1 MDKIRYVPTPTVC
14 TVFASKS
21 RRTDTLVSF
30 SQVITGASVLTNVW
44 ILSANIYSWKELSKF
59 ESCMLK
65 LTNGSNTNPTK

>member
-1 MDKIRYVPTPTVC
+1 MVKIRYVPTPTVC

-59 ESCMLK
+59 YK
-65 LTNGSNTNPTK
+65 LHAKTDYKVKHKSN